1 MNFESKVEQ
10 YGATLISKVDRLNAQ
25 NASELKAE
33 LVLLNNKGINN
44 IIVDLSDTKYCDS
57 SGLSALLMGNRLC
70 KDTNGKF
77 ILCGMQDNV
86 MKMIKIAQLDK
97 VLLFSENH
105 AEAIT
110 TLQA

>member
-1 MNFESKVEQ
+1 MNFETKVEQ
-10 YGATLISKVDRLNAQ
+10 YGATVISNVDRLNAQ

-44 IIVDLSDTKYCDS
+44 IIVDLSETKYCDS

-77 ILCGMQDNV
+77 VLCGLQENV
-86 MKMIKIAQLDK
+86 MKMVQIAQLDK
-97 VLLFSENH
+97 VLNFEENQT
-105 AEAIT
+105 AAIT
-110 TLQA
+110 NLKA